1 MGLTDVGTRGS
12 LLKGMKKVSAY
23 FRSKP
28 SSVYYR
34 KGKTSDD
41 NIQEEEN
48 CGTTNARD
56 LKQDKCNYE
65 ICEYHLHDLSH
76 ACDF

>member
-34 KGKTSDD
+34 KGKLVMTISKRRKTVV
-41 NIQEEEN
+41 QPMH
-48 CGTTNARD
+48 
-56 LKQDKCNYE
+56 E
-65 ICEYHLHDLSH
+65 I
-76 ACDF
+76 